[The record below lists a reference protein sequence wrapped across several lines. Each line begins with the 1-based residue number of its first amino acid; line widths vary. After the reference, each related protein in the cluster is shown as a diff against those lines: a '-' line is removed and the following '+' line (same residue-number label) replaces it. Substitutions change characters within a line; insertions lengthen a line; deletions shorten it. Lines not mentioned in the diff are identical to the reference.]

1 MCKWTGVAQTIRDR
15 IRREIQ
21 VDLLDNERRGIVV
34 VLLNKK
40 RGRMLFKHT
49 CFLYIWITQLMK
61 NNNLDELE
69 KKYSQNKY
77 KDILY
82 FLTDQEIDKY
92 LRLIITLI
100 LLEQTVLPH
109 NNLIINWSYS
119 LNTHTLNYIY
129 LWKHFYRFNQN

>member
-1 MCKWTGVAQTIRDR
+1 
-15 IRREIQ
+15 
-21 VDLLDNERRGIVV
+21 
-34 VLLNKK
+34 
-40 RGRMLFKHT
+40 
-49 CFLYIWITQLMK
+49 MK

-109 NNLIINWSYS
+109 NNLIIN
-119 LNTHTLNYIY
+119 
-129 LWKHFYRFNQN
+129 